1 MPDRRARYERRQQ
14 ARKRSQEESRKARR
28 SNLRRNLLSAFGG
41 VGVLALV
48 IGGIFLLAG
57 TSKVLPPTDFGPNHS
72 EEFPTQQINTE
83 PIPYAIQEHVMER
96 GGTHPQGSMLVQ
108 YNCEKYQC
116 EPGLVQNL
124 EEIVLNYSPVVYLA
138 PFPGMDAKIA
148 LAAPGRLETL
158 DVFNEQRIRLFIELN
173 QNR

>member
-1 MPDRRARYERRQQ
+1 M
-14 ARKRSQEESRKARR
+14 
-28 SNLRRNLLSAFGG
+28 LSAFGG
-41 VGVLALV
+41 VAVLALV
-48 IGGIFLLAG
+48 IGGILLLAG

-72 EEFPTQQINTE
+72 ESFPPQQINTQ
-83 PIPYAIQEHVMER
+83 PIPRAIQEHVMER
-96 GGTHPQGSMLVQ
+96 GGNHPQGSMLVQ
-108 YNCEKYQC
+108 YNCQDYEC

-138 PFPGMDAKIA
+138 PYPAMDAMIA

-158 DVFNEQRIRLFIELN
+158 DVFNEQRISLFIELN